1 MARTTT
7 TTNAGTSR
15 NRARMTA
22 SRGYTRY
29 TNITAASRIT
39 LTASNPNAVTSTGTM
54 SGRSHLRATATLQ
67 RRIGRL
73 SSRIVPPIEQ
83 GAESVLHCG
92 VVFAFHDVL
101 LVHGPTAP
109 APSAALPRPSLTVE
123 ADGRDAPGTP
133 GSVMDAAAI
142 SYDRRRAD
150 WS

>member
-54 SGRSHLRATATLQ
+54 SGRSHLRAAATLQ
-67 RRIGRL
+67 RRI

-101 LVHGPTAP
+101 LVHGPTA
-109 APSAALPRPSLTVE
+109 
-123 ADGRDAPGTP
+123 
-133 GSVMDAAAI
+133 
-142 SYDRRRAD
+142 
-150 WS
+150 